1 MGMSDEH
8 EDDETWQGMVAWC
21 AGHGMKLDTLH
32 VRVGSGQYGRG
43 LVATKDMAPGET
55 LLEVPFSTMLN
66 KRSLAELLPSAL
78 VSQLTATQLCSLY
91 IARWLQSK
99 DSSDPF
105 APFLRS
111 LPTAFPTTPLSW
123 SLSAATPGELRKVYD
138 LGDDSRL
145 PSKTHLRLLE
155 PERASTLLR

>member
-1 MGMSDEH
+1 
-8 EDDETWQGMVAWC
+8 
-21 AGHGMKLDTLH
+21 
-32 VRVGSGQYGRG
+32 
-43 LVATKDMAPGET
+43 
-55 LLEVPFSTMLN
+55 MLN

-155 PERASTLLR
+155 PERASTLLRGMVRELRHSADDVERRFKADWRTCRAAHVRSSFSAVLR